1 MLTLVVTYAFPE
13 ASEAAAETFLSD
25 LVENTRRE
33 PGCRL
38 YEVFRAAETP
48 RTFLIFEKYD
58 DEAAL
63 EAHRASE
70 HFQRSGK
77 NGIQPI
83 AERRE
88 AALYRDFA

>member
-1 MLTLVVTYAFPE
+1 MLTLVVTYAFPH
-13 ASEAAAETFLSD
+13 ASESAAEAFLRD
-25 LVENTRRE
+25 LVENSRRE

-48 RTFLIFEKYD
+48 GTYLIFEKYD

-63 EAHRASE
+63 DAHRASE

-83 AERRE
+83 AQRRE
-88 AALYRDFA
+88 AALYHEFA